1 MHTPRGPVLNE
12 TTLAD
17 IQALGDDMLGEIVA
31 LFVVDSSPRM
41 MRLHAAFVDHA
52 ADAIRREAH
61 GLKGGALGIGAA
73 RMADIC
79 QAIEHYA
86 AQGHIDQAA
95 ALEDA
100 IAPAFDEAR
109 GALEALCG
117 SRSTT

>member
-1 MHTPRGPVLNE
+1 MRTPDGPVLNE

-17 IQALGDDMLGEIVA
+17 IQAIGDDMLAEIVA
-31 LFVVDSSPRM
+31 LFVVDASPRM
-41 MRLHAAFVDHA
+41 IRLHAAFVARA

-61 GLKGGALGIGAA
+61 GLKGGALSVGAA

-86 AQGHIDQAA
+86 AQGHIDRAA

-100 IAPAFDEAR
+100 VVPAFDEAR
-109 GALEALCG
+109 GALEAVCRC
-117 SRSTT
+117 RSTA